1 MAGLVDF
8 LQSASN
14 TVAGNVTAP
23 VDGINWLLKQAGVP
37 TSPAPVGGSEWMT
50 RNGLM
55 RYVEPSGAKLAG
67 EAAGLLS
74 PLLAAHYAP
83 QIARGLLQA
92 SDNLAAPRLLNP
104 QAGVVGW
111 HGGEMPKSM
120 QRFADSP
127 LIDASVLDS
136 ANGLTLS
143 KVVVNKEAR
152 GTGIGTDFMEALTR
166 HADDVG
172 KTTALTPS
180 ADFGGNKAR
189 LVKFYRR
196 HGFIPN
202 AGRSK
207 DYAISESMY
216 RPPQ

>member
-1 MAGLVDF
+1 MAGLLDF

-23 VDGINWLLKQAGVP
+23 VDGINWLLKQAGLP
-37 TSPAPVGGSEWMT
+37 TSAAPVGGSEWMAS
-50 RNGLM
+50 NGLM
-55 RYVEPSGAKLAG
+55 RHVEPSGAKLAG

-83 QIARGLLQA
+83 QLARGLLQA
-92 SDNLAAPRLLNP
+92 SDNIAAPRLLNT
-104 QAGVVGW
+104 QVGAVGW

-143 KVVVNKEAR
+143 KVVVPKEAR

-180 ADFGGNKAR
+180 SDFGGNKAR

-207 DYAISESMY
+207 DYAISETMY